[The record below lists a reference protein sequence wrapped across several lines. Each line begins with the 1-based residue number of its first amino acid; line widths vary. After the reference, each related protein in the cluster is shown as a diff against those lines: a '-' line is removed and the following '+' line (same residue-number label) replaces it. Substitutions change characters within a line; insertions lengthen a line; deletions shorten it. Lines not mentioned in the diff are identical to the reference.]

1 MKCQKNIFKNTGI
14 IENEGKIYLE
24 SLNEINM
31 KSEITRILV
40 LLTI

>member
-1 MKCQKNIFKNTGI
+1 MKCRKNISKNTGI
-14 IENEGKIYLE
+14 IENKGKIYLE

-40 LLTI
+40 LLAI